1 MRHAQ
6 HKITQPVRPVARAVA
21 VVLAGAL
28 IAACVAVGAVP
39 QPKAAQAMPAAKG
52 STCQASQALRC
63 ASMVFDAPIASAKNF
78 QLPAYTAQAI
88 TTRGKI
94 VTYHV
99 ETRGNVASVTEF
111 KALAAETLN
120 SALGWS
126 RMGVRFSQV
135 ESGGDFTLVLAEA
148 SQMTSFSETGCSADW
163 SCNVGGFVIINNTRW
178 TKASE
183 AWVAGGGSLR
193 DYRHMVINHE
203 TGHWLGHG
211 HQQCSAPGAKAA
223 VMQQQ
228 SIDLMG
234 CVFNPWPLDGE
245 LTSSRLGI

>member
-6 HKITQPVRPVARAVA
+6 HTITQPVRPVARVVA
-21 VVLAGAL
+21 VILAGVL
-28 IAACVAVGAVP
+28 IASSVVVGVVP
-39 QPKAAQAMPAAKG
+39 QPKAAQAMQTAKG
-52 STCQASQALRC
+52 STCQAGKAERC
-63 ASMVFDAPIASAKNF
+63 AFMVLDAPITAAKTF
-78 QLPAYTAQAI
+78 DLPAYTAHTASA
-88 TTRGKI
+88 RGKL

-99 ETRGNVASVTEF
+99 ETRGNVADVTEF

-120 SALGWS
+120 SPLGWA

-135 ESGGDFTLVLAEA
+135 ESGGDFTLVLAE
-148 SQMTSFSETGCSADW
+148 SSFMTSFSETGCSADW

-178 TKASE
+178 TKSSD

-203 TGHWLGHG
+203 TGHWLSHG

-234 CVFNPWPLDGE
+234 CVFNPWPLDSE